1 MRSVK
6 LMLDLHVET
15 NPFTTEDLENNEFA
29 NRGKKKIRYLINGFL
44 VRLERRLNGSTLE
57 VPVCLFGNYLKT
69 ILMKNITYYLLADD
83 SEYYRWGD
91 RTRSKSFTIF
101 KIWSTVFN
109 YKRNPVCRY

>member
-6 LMLDLHVET
+6 LMPDLHVET
-15 NPFTTEDLENNEFA
+15 NQITFTNEDLENNEFA

-69 ILMKNITYYLLADD
+69 ILMKNITYYLLADALN
-83 SEYYRWGD
+83 
-91 RTRSKSFTIF
+91 T
-101 KIWSTVFN
+101 TVGQRQN
-109 YKRNPVCRY
+109 KK